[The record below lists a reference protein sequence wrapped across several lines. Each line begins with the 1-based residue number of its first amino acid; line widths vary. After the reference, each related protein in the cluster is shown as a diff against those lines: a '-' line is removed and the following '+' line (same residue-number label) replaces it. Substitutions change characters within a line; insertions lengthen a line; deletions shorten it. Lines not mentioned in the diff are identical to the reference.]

1 MPVPTHEP
9 EDREPDDPRPTID
22 SRAGATVDSSV
33 ERDTDRN
40 ADPTVEG
47 ARERFGAFFVV
58 YVGLF
63 VLLFAYLISVRIAE
77 AVLEAEFQAR
87 VERAIVI
94 TRFDQPVGEQIKERI
109 DAAIRDSAW
118 IRWGGLRVTTLV
130 LAQDGA
136 TWLYVDGH
144 GLPLPTDALAPADL
158 ISEWMEYLPAMA
170 RVEVTLPHNA
180 LASNLI
186 LILYSSILLSVI
198 WISNRRLIG
207 RETARLGDALTSRN
221 DAAHRAAEIEEEL
234 AETRLRLSKIE
245 PVEREQT
252 DEIEALQREREGL
265 QNKLSKL
272 AQREENLRGRAERA
286 VALAQEVRALEDLL
300 EEASG
305 DLDTKDGEIDRLEQN
320 LKKVSRTS
328 GKARS
333 KLADHLA
340 RRFRTLYK
348 TVEVDDRAIDDIAAL
363 GDEALRL
370 KAEESV
376 KRLADEAE
384 NVAIRRKVGGLPDH
398 VVAFELGFAGKGRIY
413 YTRGKNRRFRILLV
427 GAKNTQSTDLDY
439 LARLAREEFN

>member
-1 MPVPTHEP
+1 MSVPTHEA
-9 EDREPDDPRPTID
+9 ENLEV
-22 SRAGATVDSSV
+22 GAEFDAIADSSV
-33 ERDTDRN
+33 GRDTDRD
-40 ADPTVEG
+40 ADPKVQG

-63 VLLFAYLISVRIAE
+63 VLLFAYLISVRVAE
-77 AVLEAEFQAR
+77 AILEAEFQAR
-87 VERAIVI
+87 VERAIVV
-94 TRFDQPVGEQIKERI
+94 TRLDQPVVEQIKQRI
-109 DAAIRDSAW
+109 DAEVRDSAW

-130 LAQDGA
+130 LARDGA

-144 GLPLPTDALAPADL
+144 GLPLPTDALATADL
-158 ISEWMEYLPAMA
+158 VDESLDYLPAMA
-170 RVEVTLPHNA
+170 RVEVGLPHNA

-207 RETARLGDALTSRN
+207 RESERLGDALTSRN
-221 DAAHRAAEIEEEL
+221 HAAHRAAEIEAEL
-234 AETRLRLSKIE
+234 AETRSRLSELE
-245 PVEREQT
+245 PVEREQS
-252 DEIEALQREREGL
+252 DEIDALQREREGL
-265 QNKLSKL
+265 QDKLSEL

-286 VALAQEVRALEDLL
+286 VGLAQEVRALEDLL

-305 DLDTKDGEIDRLEQN
+305 DLETKDCEIDRLEQN
-320 LKKVSRTS
+320 LKKISRTR
-328 GKARS
+328 GKTRTKA
-333 KLADHLA
+333 ADHLA

-348 TVEVDDRAIDDIAAL
+348 TLEVDNRAIDDIAAL

-376 KRLADEAE
+376 KRLADEAG
-384 NVAIRRKVGGLPDH
+384 NVAVRRKVGGLPDH

-413 YTRGKNRRFRILLV
+413 YTRGRNRRFRILLV

-439 LARLAREEFN
+439 LARLPREEFN